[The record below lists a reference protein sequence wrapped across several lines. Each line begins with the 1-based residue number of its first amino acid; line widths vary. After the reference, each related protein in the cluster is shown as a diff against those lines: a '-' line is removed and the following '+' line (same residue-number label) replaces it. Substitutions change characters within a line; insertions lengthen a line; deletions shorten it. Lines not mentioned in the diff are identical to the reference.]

1 MPVIGWY
8 TYVYQLR
15 MIGEKE
21 LYIIQLVLQFLFDL
35 FLFPVTLIALIYI
48 LFTIHYVF
56 SSTCSN
62 IYNQVNGS
70 LKR

>member
-1 MPVIGWY
+1 
-8 TYVYQLR
+8 

-21 LYIIQLVLQFLFDL
+21 LYIIQLVLHL
-35 FLFPVTLIALIYI
+35 FLFPVTLIALIF

-56 SSTCSN
+56 SSTLQN

-70 LKR
+70 CEKIIQTFHHITLAPPSVRG